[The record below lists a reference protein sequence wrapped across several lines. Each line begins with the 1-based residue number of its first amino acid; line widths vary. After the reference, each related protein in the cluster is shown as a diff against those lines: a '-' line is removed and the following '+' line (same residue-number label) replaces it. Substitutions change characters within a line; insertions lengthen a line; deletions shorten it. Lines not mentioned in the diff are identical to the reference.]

1 MTARILRL
9 ALAVELL
16 FYAFVAGYVGRELGW
31 SEAQSAGA
39 MLLVMLGTRAG
50 VIAVTFAYGWT
61 YRSPRP
67 TGLQIGVPAA
77 LRMILAEYAAFL
89 ALFVLIQP
97 FERWFMGAERVRR
110 AAKGEMP
117 VLLVHG
123 YCCNRGVWWRLRR
136 RVEQAGFCVATVNL
150 EPMYGSIDDYVE
162 PLHRRIEALCAETG
176 AQRVALVAHSMGG
189 MACRAYLARHGAA
202 RAAKLVTL
210 GSPHHGS
217 EIARIGLG
225 RNARQVEP
233 GSAWLRALEQKGFPA
248 GLPLACLYSA
258 HDNFVM
264 PQDSNRLEGADNRP
278 FAGVGHLEMMFS
290 RPIGAALVAALKD

>member
-9 ALAVELL
+9 ALAAELL
-16 FYAFVAGYVGRELGW
+16 FYAVVTAYAGRELGW
-31 SEAQSAGA
+31 SEARSAGA
-39 MLLVMLGTRAG
+39 MLLLMLGTRAG
-50 VIAVTFAYGWT
+50 ILAVTFAYGWT

-67 TGLQIGVPAA
+67 PELQIGAFST
-77 LRMILAEYAAFL
+77 LRMMLAEFAAFV
-89 ALFVLIQP
+89 ALFAVIQL
-97 FERWFMGAERVRR
+97 FERWFMGGERVRR
-110 AAKGEMP
+110 IAEGEFP

-136 RVEQAGFCVATVNL
+136 RLEEAGFCVATVNL

-162 PLHRRIEALCAETG
+162 PLRRRIEALCSETG
-176 AQRVALVAHSMGG
+176 AQRVVFVAHSMGG
-189 MACRAYLARHGAA
+189 VACRAYLARHGAA
-202 RAAKLVTL
+202 RVAKLVTL

-233 GSAWLRALEQKGFPA
+233 GSAWLKALERKDLPA
-248 GLPLACLYSA
+248 GLPVACLYSA

-264 PQDSNRLEGADNRP
+264 PQDSNRLAGADNRP
-278 FAGVGHLEMMFS
+278 FAGVGHLAMLFS
-290 RPIGAALVAALKD
+290 NRIDAALVAVLKD

>member
-16 FYAFVAGYVGRELGW
+16 FYAFVTGYAGGELGW

-39 MLLVMLGTRAG
+39 MLLLMLGTRAG
-50 VIAVTFAYGWT
+50 IVAVTFAYGWT

-67 TGLQIGVPAA
+67 AGLQIGVFSA
-77 LRMILAEYAAFL
+77 LRMMLEEYAAFVV
-89 ALFVLIQP
+89 LFVAIQP
-97 FERWFMGAERVRR
+97 FERWFMGAERLRPL
-110 AAKGEMP
+110 AKGEFP
-117 VLLVHG
+117 ILLVHG

-136 RVEQAGFCVATVNL
+136 RLEQAGSCVATVNL

-162 PLHRRIEALCAETG
+162 PLRRRIEALCAETG
-176 AQRVALVAHSMGG
+176 AQRVVLVAHSMGG
-189 MACRAYLARHGAA
+189 IACRAYLSRYGAA

-210 GSPHHGS
+210 ASPHHGS
-217 EIARIGLG
+217 EIARIGPG

-233 GSAWLRALEQKGFPA
+233 GSAWLRALEQKGLPA
-248 GLPLACLYSA
+248 GLPVACIYSV

-264 PQDSNRLEGADNRP
+264 PQDSNRLEGAENRP
-278 FAGVGHLEMMFS
+278 FAGVGHLAMMFS
-290 RPIGAALVAALKD
+290 RRIGAALVAALKG